1 MSTGNVN
8 LDILLN
14 AIKDT
19 APVNLDRQSTINL
32 AAVNLIKKR
41 YPNLSAAEAEEIFL
55 LVSSAL
61 MENQGNRSELVVTAP
76 PSFSIKARST
86 VNTVSSMILGAQS
99 SILITGYSLSGY
111 FEDLVDCMIQKSKS
125 GVLIKFFANGLEG
138 QAEFEKLLKY
148 RGRFLRIYNYQNPE
162 DPMSSLHAKVICV
175 DQSKT
180 LITSANLSY
189 HGQEGNIEMGTYID
203 SVAVAHQVEDLFT
216 RFLFSKIFIE
226 LKQ

>member
-19 APVNLDRQSTINL
+19 APVSPDRQSTTN
-32 AAVNLIKKR
+32 APAVNLIKKR
-41 YPNLSAAEAEEIFL
+41 YPNLSPAEAEEIYL

-61 MENQGNRSELVVTAP
+61 MTNQGDRSELVVTAP
-76 PSFSIKARST
+76 PSFSVKARST

-111 FEDLVDCMIQKSKS
+111 FGDLVDCMIQKSKS

-148 RGRFLRIYNYQNPE
+148 RGRFLRIYNYQRPK

-189 HGQEGNIEMGTYID
+189 HGQEGNIEMGTYIESATIARQVD
-203 SVAVAHQVEDLFT
+203 AVFT
-216 RFLFSKIFIE
+216 KLLFSKVFLE
-226 LKQ
+226 YM

>member
-19 APVNLDRQSTINL
+19 APDSSDRQSTAN
-32 AAVNLIKKR
+32 APVVNLIKKR
-41 YPNLSAAEAEEIFL
+41 YPNLSPAEAEEIYL

-61 MENQGNRSELVVTAP
+61 MANQGDRSELVVTAP
-76 PSFSIKARST
+76 PSFSVKARST
-86 VNTVSSMILGAQS
+86 VNTVSSMILRAQN

-111 FEDLVDCMIQKSKS
+111 FGDLVDCMIQKSTS

-148 RGRFLRIYNYQNPE
+148 RGRFLRIYNYQKPE

-189 HGQEGNIEMGTYID
+189 HGQEGNIEMGTYIE
-203 SVAVAHQVEDLFT
+203 SATIARQVDEVFT
-216 RFLFSKIFIE
+216 KLLFSKVFLE
-226 LKQ
+226 YM

>member
-14 AIKDT
+14 AIEDT
-19 APVNLDRQSTINL
+19 APDSSDRQSTAN
-32 AAVNLIKKR
+32 APVVNLIKKR
-41 YPNLSAAEAEEIFL
+41 YPNLSPAEAEEIYL

-61 MENQGNRSELVVTAP
+61 MANQGDRSELVVTAP
-76 PSFSIKARST
+76 PSFSVKARST
-86 VNTVSSMILGAQS
+86 VNTVSSMILRAQN

-111 FEDLVDCMIQKSKS
+111 FGDLVDCMIQKSKS

-148 RGRFLRIYNYQNPE
+148 RGRFLRIYNYQKPE

-189 HGQEGNIEMGTYID
+189 HGQEGNIEMGTYIE
-203 SVAVAHQVEDLFT
+203 SATIARQVDEVFT
-216 RFLFSKIFIE
+216 KLLFSKVFLE
-226 LKQ
+226 YM

>member
-19 APVNLDRQSTINL
+19 APDSSDRQSTAN
-32 AAVNLIKKR
+32 APVVNLIKTR
-41 YPNLSAAEAEEIFL
+41 YPNLSPAEAEEIYL

-61 MENQGNRSELVVTAP
+61 MANQGDRSELVVTAP
-76 PSFSIKARST
+76 PSFSVKARST
-86 VNTVSSMILGAQS
+86 VNTVSSMILRAQN

-111 FEDLVDCMIQKSKS
+111 FGDLVDCMIQKSKS

-148 RGRFLRIYNYQNPE
+148 RGRFLRIYNYQKPE

-189 HGQEGNIEMGTYID
+189 HGQEGNIEMGTYIE
-203 SVAVAHQVEDLFT
+203 SATIARQVDEVFT
-216 RFLFSKIFIE
+216 KLLFSKVFLE
-226 LKQ
+226 YM

>member
-19 APVNLDRQSTINL
+19 APDSSDRQSTAN
-32 AAVNLIKKR
+32 APVVNLIKKR
-41 YPNLSAAEAEEIFL
+41 YPNLSPAEAEEIYL

-61 MENQGNRSELVVTAP
+61 MANQGDRSELVVTAP
-76 PSFSIKARST
+76 PSFSVKARST
-86 VNTVSSMILGAQS
+86 VNTVSSMILRAQN

-111 FEDLVDCMIQKSKS
+111 FGDLVDCMIQKSKS
-125 GVLIKFFANGLEG
+125 GVLIKFFANGLER

-148 RGRFLRIYNYQNPE
+148 RGRFLRIYNYQKPE

-189 HGQEGNIEMGTYID
+189 HGQEGNIEMGTYIE
-203 SVAVAHQVEDLFT
+203 SATIARQVDEVFT
-216 RFLFSKIFIE
+216 KLLFSKVFLE
-226 LKQ
+226 YM

>member
-1 MSTGNVN
+1 MSTGHVN

-19 APVNLDRQSTINL
+19 APDSSDRQSTAN
-32 AAVNLIKKR
+32 APVVNLIKKR
-41 YPNLSAAEAEEIFL
+41 YPNLSPAEAEEIYL

-61 MENQGNRSELVVTAP
+61 MANQGDRSELVVTAP
-76 PSFSIKARST
+76 PSFSVKARST
-86 VNTVSSMILGAQS
+86 VNTVSSMILRAQN

-111 FEDLVDCMIQKSKS
+111 FGDLVDCMIQKSKS

-148 RGRFLRIYNYQNPE
+148 RGRFLRIYNYQKPE

-189 HGQEGNIEMGTYID
+189 HGQEGNIEMGTYIE
-203 SVAVAHQVEDLFT
+203 SATIARQVDEVFT
-216 RFLFSKIFIE
+216 KLLFSKVFLE
-226 LKQ
+226 YM

>member
-19 APVNLDRQSTINL
+19 APDSSDRQSTAN
-32 AAVNLIKKR
+32 APVVNLIKKR
-41 YPNLSAAEAEEIFL
+41 YPNLSPAEAEEIYL

-61 MENQGNRSELVVTAP
+61 MANQGDRSELVVTAP
-76 PSFSIKARST
+76 PSFSVKARST
-86 VNTVSSMILGAQS
+86 VNTVSSMILRAQN

-111 FEDLVDCMIQKSKS
+111 FGDLVDCMIQKSKS

-148 RGRFLRIYNYQNPE
+148 RGRFLRIYNYQKPE

-189 HGQEGNIEMGTYID
+189 HGQEGNIEMRTYIE
-203 SVAVAHQVEDLFT
+203 SATIARQVDEVFT
-216 RFLFSKIFIE
+216 KLLFSKVFLE
-226 LKQ
+226 YM

>member
-19 APVNLDRQSTINL
+19 APDSSDRQSTAN
-32 AAVNLIKKR
+32 APVVNLIKKR
-41 YPNLSAAEAEEIFL
+41 YPNLSPAEAEEIYL

-61 MENQGNRSELVVTAP
+61 MANQGDRSELVVTAP
-76 PSFSIKARST
+76 PSFSVKARST
-86 VNTVSSMILGAQS
+86 VNTVSSMILRAQN

-111 FEDLVDCMIQKSKS
+111 FGDLVDCMIQKSKS

-148 RGRFLRIYNYQNPE
+148 RGRFLRIYNYQKPE

-189 HGQEGNIEMGTYID
+189 HGQEGNIEMGTYIE
-203 SVAVAHQVEDLFT
+203 SATIARQVDEVFT
-216 RFLFSKIFIE
+216 KLLFSKVFLE
-226 LKQ
+226 HM

>member
-14 AIKDT
+14 DIKDT
-19 APVNLDRQSTINL
+19 APVSPDRQSTTNS

-41 YPNLSAAEAEEIFL
+41 YPNLSPAEAEEIYL

-61 MENQGNRSELVVTAP
+61 MANQGDRSELVVTAP
-76 PSFSIKARST
+76 PSFSVKARST

-111 FEDLVDCMIQKSKS
+111 FGDLVDCMIQKSKS
-125 GVLIKFFANGLEG
+125 GVLIKFFANGLDG
-138 QAEFEKLLKY
+138 QAEFEKLLKH
-148 RGRFLRIYNYQNPE
+148 RGHFLRIYNYQKNQ

-175 DQSKT
+175 DQSQT

-189 HGQEGNIEMGTYID
+189 HGQEGNIEMGTYIE
-203 SVAVAHQVEDLFT
+203 SATVAHQVDEVFT
-216 RFLFSKIFIE
+216 KLLFSKVFLE
-226 LKQ
+226 YM

>member
-19 APVNLDRQSTINL
+19 APDSSDRQSTAN
-32 AAVNLIKKR
+32 APVVNLIKKR
-41 YPNLSAAEAEEIFL
+41 YPNLSPAEAEEIYL

-61 MENQGNRSELVVTAP
+61 MANQGDRSELVVTAP
-76 PSFSIKARST
+76 PSFSVKARST
-86 VNTVSSMILGAQS
+86 VNTVSSMILRAQN

-111 FEDLVDCMIQKSKS
+111 FGDLVDCMIQKSKS

-148 RGRFLRIYNYQNPE
+148 RGRFLRIYNYQKPE

-175 DQSKT
+175 DQSKA

-189 HGQEGNIEMGTYID
+189 HGQEGNIEMGTYIE
-203 SVAVAHQVEDLFT
+203 SATIARQVDEVFT
-216 RFLFSKIFIE
+216 KLLFSKVFLE
-226 LKQ
+226 YM

>member
-19 APVNLDRQSTINL
+19 APDSSDRQSTAN
-32 AAVNLIKKR
+32 APVVNLIKKR
-41 YPNLSAAEAEEIFL
+41 YPNLSPAEAEEIYL

-61 MENQGNRSELVVTAP
+61 MANQGDRSELVVTAP
-76 PSFSIKARST
+76 PSFSVKARST
-86 VNTVSSMILGAQS
+86 VNTVSSMILRAQN

-111 FEDLVDCMIQKSKS
+111 FGDLVDCMIQKSKS
-125 GVLIKFFANGLEG
+125 SVLIKFFANGLEG

-148 RGRFLRIYNYQNPE
+148 RGRFLRIYNYQKPE
-162 DPMSSLHAKVICV
+162 DPRSSLHAKVICV

-189 HGQEGNIEMGTYID
+189 HGQEGNIEMGTYIE
-203 SVAVAHQVEDLFT
+203 SATIARQVDEVFT
-216 RFLFSKIFIE
+216 KLLFSKVFLE
-226 LKQ
+226 YM

>member
-19 APVNLDRQSTINL
+19 APDSSDRQSTAN
-32 AAVNLIKKR
+32 APVVNLIKKR
-41 YPNLSAAEAEEIFL
+41 YPNLSPAEAEEIYL

-61 MENQGNRSELVVTAP
+61 MANQGDRSELVVTAP
-76 PSFSIKARST
+76 PSFSVKARST
-86 VNTVSSMILGAQS
+86 VNTVSSMILRAQN

-111 FEDLVDCMIQKSKS
+111 FGDLVDCMIQKSKS
-125 GVLIKFFANGLEG
+125 GVLIRFFANGLEG

-148 RGRFLRIYNYQNPE
+148 RGRFLRIYNYQKPE

-189 HGQEGNIEMGTYID
+189 HGQEGNIEMGTYIE
-203 SVAVAHQVEDLFT
+203 SATIARQVDEVFT
-216 RFLFSKIFIE
+216 KLLFSKVFLE
-226 LKQ
+226 YM

>member
-19 APVNLDRQSTINL
+19 APDSSDRQSTAN
-32 AAVNLIKKR
+32 APVVNLIKKR
-41 YPNLSAAEAEEIFL
+41 YPNLSPAEAEEIYL

-61 MENQGNRSELVVTAP
+61 MANQGDRSELVVTAP
-76 PSFSIKARST
+76 PSFSVKARST
-86 VNTVSSMILGAQS
+86 VNTVSSMILRAQN

-111 FEDLVDCMIQKSKS
+111 FGDLVDCMIQKSKS

-148 RGRFLRIYNYQNPE
+148 RGRFLGIYNYQKPE

-189 HGQEGNIEMGTYID
+189 HGQEGNIEMGTYIE
-203 SVAVAHQVEDLFT
+203 SATIARQVDEVFT
-216 RFLFSKIFIE
+216 KLLFSKVFLE
-226 LKQ
+226 YM